1 MPSPGR
7 LAPQARPHALAEL
20 EVTLAKA
27 NAERDRYRQS
37 VSRASDDDELRRT
50 KALLRIAE
58 QRLAHLCRSRDVLL
72 VGEQV
77 DDAEA
82 EAKAS

>member
-27 NAERDRYRQS
+27 KAERDRYR
-37 VSRASDDDELRRT
+37 E
-50 KALLRIAE
+50 
-58 QRLAHLCRSRDVLL
+58 VLL
-72 VGEQV
+72 VGEQA

-82 EAKAS
+82 EAEAL